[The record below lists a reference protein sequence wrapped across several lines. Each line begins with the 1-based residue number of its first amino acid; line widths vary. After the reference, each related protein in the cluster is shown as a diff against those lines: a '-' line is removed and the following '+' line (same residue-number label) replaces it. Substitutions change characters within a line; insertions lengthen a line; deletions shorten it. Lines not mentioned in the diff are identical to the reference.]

1 MEHFSQNVEELFYDY
16 NLLQNAQIEKSIRQ
30 DNIFTGTST
39 SKVFLVEFQH
49 ILLKFGSTE
58 FLQFNKTNSGTKRLD
73 T

>member
-1 MEHFSQNVEELFYDY
+1 MLKLKNQQDV
-16 NLLQNAQIEKSIRQ
+16 IIRQ
-30 DNIFTGTST
+30 DNIFTGTSI
-39 SKVFLVEFQH
+39 SNVFLVEFQY